1 MRCAAGGS
9 GDAVQDKRRGTPHRN
24 EEMGVSKGKMTKI
37 KNLRVVTRASTQ
49 PEEVQW
55 VEASA
60 NRDVALDGTMQEV
73 RVSESEQRKTTEKKM
88 HV

>member
-1 MRCAAGGS
+1 MRCAVGGS
-9 GDAVQDKRRGTPHRN
+9 GDAVQDKRRGTPHCN

-37 KNLRVVTRASTQ
+37 KNLRVVTGASTQ

-60 NRDVALDGTMQEV
+60 NRDTDALSPRYTRARD
-73 RVSESEQRKTTEKKM
+73 
-88 HV
+88 

>member
-1 MRCAAGGS
+1 MA
-9 GDAVQDKRRGTPHRN
+9 QDKRRGTPHCD

-37 KNLRVVTRASTQ
+37 KNSQVVTGVLTQ

-60 NRDVALDGTMQEV
+60 NRDAALDGTMQEV
-73 RVSESEQRKTTEKKM
+73 RVSEKIGRA

>member
-1 MRCAAGGS
+1 MA
-9 GDAVQDKRRGTPHRN
+9 QDKRRGTPHCD

-37 KNLRVVTRASTQ
+37 KNSQVVTGVLTQ

-60 NRDVALDGTMQEV
+60 NRDAALDGTMQEV
-73 RVSESEQRKTTEKKM
+73 
-88 HV
+88 

>member
-1 MRCAAGGS
+1 MA
-9 GDAVQDKRRGTPHRN
+9 QDKRRGTPHCD

-37 KNLRVVTRASTQ
+37 KNSQVVTRVLTQ

-60 NRDVALDGTMQEV
+60 NRDAALDGTMQEV
-73 RVSESEQRKTTEKKM
+73 
-88 HV
+88 

>member
-1 MRCAAGGS
+1 MA
-9 GDAVQDKRRGTPHRN
+9 QDKRRGTPHCD

-37 KNLRVVTRASTQ
+37 KNSRVVTGVLTQ

-73 RVSESEQRKTTEKKM
+73 
-88 HV
+88 